1 MALLAK
7 GRIMIDSLATFVVPL
22 VDYTSSPL
30 GSTEVVGERSII

>member
-7 GRIMIDSLATFVVPL
+7 GSIMFDPSATFVVPL

-30 GSTEVVGERSII
+30 GSTEVVEERIII